1 MEKIRKQFKLS
12 RKIFESK
19 DPGNDFKIYAAID
32 LDSPKGKLDVIK
44 GLLPDFEENLE
55 VDGFFT
61 PTKSEN
67 YGDQYDLKCLI
78 DYEFSQPEIEELAYD
93 LLGKVSFQSLQEKE
107 IINKDFLDK
116 LINNEY
122 DLINL
127 KGMGESKVEK
137 LKAKIQSDIDSII
150 LVSLLKSQNVTE
162 KMAHKILRNYGS
174 IKKSVQIARET
185 PYLLA
190 NVKGIG
196 FKKAD
201 KVSVYSDQATDINK
215 RVVYATHA
223 LLKKNEEAGSTYL
236 TLRLLKE
243 GLAEL
248 LDTKEFTLEHL
259 YEDDSIVITENIIG
273 YRKTLDKEQ
282 LIASKLLKKMGEDHP
297 FPLSSERV
305 ENFLNHYQ
313 EKEDFQFAKTQKDF
327 FSLFT
332 QNNIVALLGYAGTG
346 KSALQ
351 KATVK
356 LSELAGWKVGQVA
369 PTGRAA
375 QVMQSYTGIESST
388 LHKRFKV
395 NQVINGEPVE
405 AGGIQAQEQVLLIDE
420 CSMIDIVA
428 GEYLVSG
435 IENVKRIVF
444 VGDPEQLP
452 SVGAGRFLQ
461 DLIDGGIPYVELK
474 DVFRQS
480 EGGILDLATKARKGK
495 NLVPSNTTKAM
506 KFGSDAI
513 FHEVDKERSEMA
525 ITFYIKQ
532 LLKKVDLN
540 DIIVITPKN
549 VGVTGTESLN
559 RMIQRQFNPKSLS
572 KKEYSDEN
580 IRLRVGDTVLC
591 NANSE
596 VRSFSGKKVMINNG
610 EIGKLIEIEKRTVEF
625 KGRPTETLVLI
636 IDFGGTLVTWRATDS
651 SHLKLGYAITIHK
664 MQGSSSHSIIM
675 VADKSNT
682 YMLNRQLVYT
692 GLTRPRKKLILLGD
706 AQTINMAVKKDGSA
720 KRNTMLATYLKQL
733 VHNKENTN

>member
-19 DPGNDFKIYAAID
+19 DPGNNFKIYAAID
-32 LDSPKGKLDVIK
+32 LDRPKGKPDVIK
-44 GLLPDFEENLE
+44 GILPEFTEELE
-55 VDGFFT
+55 IDGFFT

-67 YGDQYDLKCLI
+67 YGDQYDLKSLI
-78 DYEFSQPEIEELAYD
+78 DYDFSETEIKELALD
-93 LLGKVSFQSLQEKE
+93 LLGKVSFESLQEIEVFDKTLL
-107 IINKDFLDK
+107 NK

-122 DLINL
+122 DFISL
-127 KGMGESKVEK
+127 KGMGESKVQK
-137 LKAKIQSDIDSII
+137 LKSRIQLDIDSII
-150 LVSLLKSQNVTE
+150 LASLLKSQNVTE
-162 KMAHKILRNYGS
+162 KMAQKILKNYGS
-174 IKKSVQIARET
+174 ISKSVQVARET

-201 KVSVYSDQATDINK
+201 KVSIYSDQETDINQ
-215 RVVYATHA
+215 RVLHATHA
-223 LLKKNEEAGSTYL
+223 LLKKNEEAGSTYISL
-236 TLRLLKE
+236 HILKE
-243 GLAEL
+243 GLSEL
-248 LDTKEFTLEHL
+248 LETKEFVIDRL
-259 YEDDSIVITENIIG
+259 YEDDSLVITEKIIG
-273 YRKTLDKEQ
+273 YRSTLEKEQ
-282 LIASKLLKKMGEDHP
+282 SIASSLFKKMSENHP
-297 FPLSSERV
+297 FPLGKEKV
-305 ENFLNHYQ
+305 EEFLNYYQ
-313 EKEDFQFAKTQKDF
+313 KTEDFQFTNTQKDF
-327 FSLFT
+327 FSLFI

-356 LSELAGWKVGQVA
+356 LSELAGWSVGQVA

-395 NQVINGEPVE
+395 NQVINGELIE
-405 AGGIQAQEQVLLIDE
+405 AGGIQAEEQVLLIDE
-420 CSMIDIVA
+420 CSMIDIIA
-428 GEYLVSG
+428 GVYLVSG
-435 IENVKRIVF
+435 IQNVKRIVF

-461 DLIDGGIPYVELK
+461 DLIDGGIPFLELK

-480 EGGILDLATKARKGK
+480 DGGILDMATKARKGK
-495 NLVPSNTTKAM
+495 NLVPSNTDKAIR
-506 KFGSDAI
+506 FGSDAI

-525 ITFYIKQ
+525 ITFYIRK

-549 VGVTGTESLN
+549 VGITGTENLN
-559 RMIQRQFNPKSLS
+559 RMIQRQFNPKSQS

-610 EIGKLIEIEKRTVEF
+610 EIGKLIDIERRTIEF
-625 KGRPTETLVLI
+625 KGRPVEALVLI
-636 IDFGGTLVTWRATDS
+636 IDFGGTIVNWRATDS

-675 VADKSNT
+675 IADKSNT
-682 YMLNRQLVYT
+682 YMLNRQLIYT
-692 GLTRPRKKLILLGD
+692 GLTRPRKRLILLGD
-706 AQTINMAVKKDGSA
+706 PQTINMGVKKDGSA
-720 KRNTMLATYLKQL
+720 KRNTMLGTYLKQL
-733 VHNKENTN
+733 VQNKGTLH